1 MDLVQIPCEP
11 CNDTSSTGMQNQ
23 QQASNRPSQG
33 QGRQQQQMRPQQ
45 GQQMRGSHHQQQHQ
59 QQQHYGG
66 DNGDGEDQ
74 KMIGW
79 R

>member
-1 MDLVQIPCEP
+1 MDLVQIPCEA
-11 CNDTSSTGMQNQ
+11 CNDTSSTGIGNQ
-23 QQASNRPSQG
+23 QQAPKTPSQG

-45 GQQMRGSHHQQQHQ
+45 GQQMRGGNQ
-59 QQQHYGG
+59 QQQQQYGG
-66 DNGDGEDQ
+66 DDGAGEDV